1 MAAEKAALIS
11 DAISEQ
17 IIEIAGKIAMADGA
31 RHVTVR
37 KILQALGVTNRVFY
51 NRFHNIDEV
60 LEIVYKRA
68 AVKMRGIVH
77 SSIDITKDFFGYVTD
92 VAVKAL
98 MSTYDIK
105 RQFSQFAFE
114 VDSSSSENFI
124 WWTNEIK
131 KMIEIAKVTGQIRDI
146 DSELLSYTVWCF
158 VRGYNADA
166 VKRNLSKEE
175 AEKYFRFGLSC
186 LFDGVRA

>member
-1 MAAEKAALIS
+1 MAEAKDTLIS
-11 DAISEQ
+11 DAISEKIIQ
-17 IIEIAGKIAMADGA
+17 ITGEFAMRDGA
-31 RHVTVR
+31 RNVTVR

-51 NRFHNIDEV
+51 NRFHNLDEV

-77 SSIDITKDFFGYVTD
+77 STVDITKDFFGYVTD
-92 VAVKAL
+92 VAVQAL
-98 MSTYDIK
+98 ISTYDIK
-105 RQFSQFAFE
+105 QQFSQFAFE
-114 VDSSSSENFI
+114 VDSSSSENFV

-131 KMIEIAKVTGQIRDI
+131 KIIEIGKATKQIRDV

-175 AEKYFRFGLSC
+175 AVQYFKFGLGC
-186 LFDGVRA
+186 LFEGIR